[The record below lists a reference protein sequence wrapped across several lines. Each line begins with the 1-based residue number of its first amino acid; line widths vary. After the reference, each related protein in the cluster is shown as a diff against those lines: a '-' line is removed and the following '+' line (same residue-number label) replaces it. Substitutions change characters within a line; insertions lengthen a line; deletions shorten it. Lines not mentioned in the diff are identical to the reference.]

1 MINHLPDRLDLI
13 ATAEAGRVLRGSIA
27 VASLERL
34 LPVLISD
41 EGELQ
46 VEIELGKDPDGIRYL
61 KGSVKGAVMLK
72 CQRCLDNMSLPLDLV
87 FRLGLVASEDAADRL
102 PDRYEPLLVTA
113 EPAHIADVIAE
124 EVLLAIP
131 IVPRHSD
138 RVECQEFIKDYKPP
152 VGEQRENPFAVLAGL
167 KLKQ

>member
-1 MINHLPDRLDLI
+1 M
-13 ATAEAGRVLRGSIA
+13 LRGTVA
-27 VASLERL
+27 VSSLERL
-34 LPVLISD
+34 LPVLVSD

-46 VEIELGKDPDGIRYL
+46 IEMELGKDPDGTRYL
-61 KGSVKGAVMLK
+61 KGSIQGEVILK
-72 CQRCLDNMSLPLDLV
+72 CQRCLNNMTLPLDLG
-87 FRLGLVASEDAADRL
+87 FRLGLVAGDDAAGAL

-131 IVPRHSD
+131 IVPKHSD
-138 RVECQEFIKDYKPP
+138 RTDCQEFVKDYTPP
-152 VGEQRENPFAVLAGL
+152 ESEQRKNPFAALAGL

>member
-1 MINHLPDRLDLI
+1 M
-13 ATAEAGRVLRGSIA
+13 A
-27 VASLERL
+27 
-34 LPVLISD
+34 
-41 EGELQ
+41 
-46 VEIELGKDPDGIRYL
+46 
-61 KGSVKGAVMLK
+61 
-72 CQRCLDNMSLPLDLV
+72 LPLDLR
-87 FRLGLVASEDAADRL
+87 FRLGLVVSEEAAAAL

-131 IVPRHSD
+131 IVPKHSD
-138 RVECQEFIKDYKPP
+138 RVDCQEFVKDYKPP

>member
-1 MINHLPDRLDLI
+1 M
-13 ATAEAGRVLRGSIA
+13 LRGSIA

-138 RVECQEFIKDYKPP
+138 RVECQEFVKDYKPP

>member
-13 ATAEAGRVLRGSIA
+13 ATAEAGRILRGT
-27 VASLERL
+27 VAIGSLGRL
-34 LPVLISD
+34 LPVLVSD

-46 VEIELGKDPDGIRYL
+46 VEMELGKDPDGTRYL
-61 KGSVKGAVMLK
+61 AGSIRGEVLLR
-72 CQRCLDNMSLPLDLV
+72 CQRCLDKMTLPLDLN
-87 FRLGLVASEDAADRL
+87 FRLGLVSGDAAAKAL
-102 PDRYEPLLVTA
+102 PEPYEPLLVTA

-131 IVPRHSD
+131 IVPKHSD
-138 RVECQEFIKDYKPP
+138 RMDCQEFVKDYTPP
-152 VGEQRENPFAVLAGL
+152 ESEQQKNPFAALAGL

>member
-13 ATAEAGRVLRGSIA
+13 ATAEAGRVLRGTIA

-34 LPVLISD
+34 LPVLNSD

-46 VEIELGKDPDGIRYL
+46 VVIELGKDPNGVRYL
-61 KGSVKGAVMLK
+61 KGSIEGEVVLK
-72 CQRCLDNMSLPLDLV
+72 CQRCLDNMSLPLDLL
-87 FRLGLVASEDAADRL
+87 FRLGLVTSEAAADAL
-102 PDRYEPLLVTA
+102 PDCYEPLLVTA
-113 EPAHIADVIAE
+113 EPAHIADMIAE

-138 RVECQEFIKDYKPP
+138 SVNCQEFIKDYMPP

>member
-13 ATAEAGRVLRGSIA
+13 ATAEAGRALRGSIA
-27 VASLERL
+27 VARLERL

-46 VEIELGKDPDGIRYL
+46 VEIELGRDPDGTRYM
-61 KGSVKGAVMLK
+61 KGSIQGAVIMM
-72 CQRCLDNMSLPLDLV
+72 CQRCLDKMALPLDLY
-87 FRLGLVASEDAADRL
+87 FRLGLVASEDAADAL
-102 PDRYEPLLVTA
+102 PERYEPLLVTA

-138 RVECQEFIKDYKPP
+138 SVDCLEFVRDYEPP
-152 VGEQRENPFAVLAGL
+152 EDEQRENPFAALAEL